1 MRAAAGHQV
10 GALWQRGQPWV
21 VLAAGL
27 LLATVGL
34 LLFAVIATQLPEPST
49 RVAEQVVLG
58 AVRPLRQPA
67 LTRVMEGL
75 SALGSPWV
83 LLILA
88 GLAAVPRLVRGDR
101 LAALLLL
108 VVLAGGGLLNLLL
121 KVLFQRPRPVA
132 PEVTAAGYAFPSGHA
147 MLRFASM
154 GFWPTWRR
162 VPPGRR
168 GCAPSRRPP
177 ASSSPWPSASAASTW
192 VSTGPPTWRRASS
205 PGRPG
210 WEPVSPRTSGHATTP
225 AAAGE
230 ALPPWAGAL
239 AAGRTG

>member
-1 MRAAAGHQV
+1 MRAAAGQQV

-67 LTRVMEGL
+67 LTRVMVGL

-147 MLRFASM
+147 MLALCFY
-154 GFWPTWRR
+154 GFLAYLAAR
-162 VPPGRR
+162 
-168 GCAPSRRPP
+168 
-177 ASSSPWPSASAASTW
+177 SPWPAW
-192 VSTGPPTWRRASS
+192 LRA
-205 PGRPG
+205 
-210 WEPVSPRTSGHATTP
+210 V
-225 AAAGE
+225 AAAACVLL
-230 ALPPWAGAL
+230 ALAVGFSRVYLGVHWPSDVAAGFVAGAAWL
-239 AAGRTG
+239 GACIAADEWARHHAGRRR